1 MDCKFLEHGLAI
13 GYNGVV
19 KPCCDWS
26 FDQDYA
32 ELNHRTQ
39 IDLSTWHQSIPIV
52 NARQKL
58 NNNEWPDSCR
68 RCAQIEQQGR
78 ADSARGNAAN
88 AYKSCQGND
97 ITLEIRPGNVC
108 NFACQTCWPE
118 ASSRVAQ
125 FHDRAGLIDI
135 KTLDSTAIEDFEFL
149 TPIASRIKNI
159 VLLGGEP
166 FYDKNCLKFL
176 NWATQNLTANITMFT
191 NGSSV
196 DWDWVD
202 NYTGKI
208 TMVFSID
215 AVGRPAE
222 YIRFGTEWDV
232 VENNFRRASTHSK
245 VETRVNITVSVYNYY
260 YIPDVIDLLINRWP
274 AVVSFGSPRDSY
286 LLETTVPP
294 QHRNTIVTR
303 LQSTIDLLEMG
314 DIEAGQK
321 SNAINALTAI
331 INNLLAQPWN
341 QLEYNKLS
349 VFVNKMDQV
358 KKINVSDYVDF
369 LSNMLFKQEV

>member
-32 ELNHRTQ
+32 ELNHHTQ

-58 NNNEWPDSCR
+58 NNNQWPDSCR
-68 RCAQIEQQGR
+68 RCAKIEQQGR
-78 ADSARGNAAN
+78 TDSTRGNAAS
-88 AYKSCQGND
+88 AYKSYQGND
-97 ITLEIRPGNVC
+97 ITLEIRPGSVC

-125 FHDRAGLIDI
+125 FYDRAGLIDI

-196 DWDWVD
+196 DWHWVD
-202 NYTGKI
+202 NYAGKV

-232 VENNFRRASTHSK
+232 VENNFRQASEHSK
-245 VETRVNITVSVYNYY
+245 VETRVNITASVYNYY

-274 AVVSFGSPRDSY
+274 AVVSFGSPRDAY
-286 LLETTVPP
+286 LLVTTVPP

-303 LQSTIDLLEMG
+303 LQSTVDQLETG
-314 DIEAGQK
+314 NIEAGQK
-321 SNAINALTAI
+321 SNAINALQAI

-341 QLEYNKLS
+341 QTEYNKLS

-358 KKINVSDYVDF
+358 KKINVCDYVDF
-369 LSNMLFKQEV
+369 LSDMLAKQEV